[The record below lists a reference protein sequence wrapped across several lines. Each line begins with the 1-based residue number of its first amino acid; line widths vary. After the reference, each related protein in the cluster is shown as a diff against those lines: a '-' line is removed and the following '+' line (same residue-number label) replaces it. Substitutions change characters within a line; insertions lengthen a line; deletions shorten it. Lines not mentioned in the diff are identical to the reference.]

1 MVDHKRVMY
10 SVITSVDV
18 QLLQAADK
26 AAAERAAAEEA
37 AQAALEQD
45 ADEQA
50 EAAEA
55 RRKAAKEA
63 AATFQRE
70 LKRSAE
76 VSFRAIAYS
85 IVGCIVQAYQS
96 SVYNR
101 RTVQLTLPESVYGHW
116 CRTPRGSMQA
126 ARRTHSLPSAR
137 RRQTQAQPG

>member
-1 MVDHKRVMY
+1 VGLVDHKGMMY
-10 SVITSVDV
+10 SVITPIDV

-55 RRKAAKEA
+55 RRRAAKEA

-76 VSFRAIAYS
+76 VRMVVMAY
-85 IVGCIVQAYQS
+85 
-96 SVYNR
+96 N
-101 RTVQLTLPESVYGHW
+101 T
-116 CRTPRGSMQA
+116 
-126 ARRTHSLPSAR
+126 ARHLRCLFEAC
-137 RRQTQAQPG
+137 